1 VSLVI
6 KRAILSVYDKEGI
19 VDFARALNEKE
30 IEIISTGGTYSL
42 LKKEGIPVT
51 SVAEVTEF
59 PEILNG
65 RVKTL
70 HPSIAGAIL
79 TDKSNPEHLT
89 ELKKHNIEPID
100 LVVVN
105 LYPFKETV
113 AKGSSEAEIIEEID
127 IGGVT
132 LIREAAKNFK
142 SVNVLVSQSQYE
154 NYLNELNTSSNNI
167 STEYSKKLAAKAFD
181 IIAEYDTEI
190 RNYFNEGSSDTK
202 TLELKN
208 SVPLRYGENP
218 HQEAVL
224 YKDDFDV
231 IFKVL
236 HGKELSYNNL
246 LDTNFAYEFICE
258 FENENPACIIV
269 KHGNPSGVAIGDSL
283 LDAYKKAFA
292 TDTVSP
298 FGGIIIFNKKLD
310 LETAEEVD
318 KLFSEI
324 VLAPEFDEKALE
336 LLQKKKNRRL
346 IQFNFSNSHTHELK
360 KIAGGYLYQGRDN
373 VTVTKE
379 NLKTV
384 TEKQLDDKDI
394 EDVIFANKVVKY
406 TKSNAVVFIK
416 DKRTLGIGAGQPSRI
431 DSTKIAVSKAKE
443 FNNNLEGSIAA
454 SDAFFPFADG
464 LLELAKA
471 GAKTIVQPGGSV
483 RDDEVIK
490 AANENNIAMVFTGI
504 RHFKH

>member
-1 VSLVI
+1 VSIVV
-6 KRAILSVYDKEGI
+6 KRAILSVYDKTGI
-19 VDFARALNEKE
+19 VELARALNEKG
-30 IEIISTGGTYSL
+30 IEIISTGGTYL
-42 LKKEGIPVT
+42 LLEKENIPVK

-79 TDKSNPEHLT
+79 TDKNNPEHLA
-89 ELKKHNIEPID
+89 ELKQHNIEPID

-142 SVNVLVSQSQYE
+142 SVNVLVSIEQYKD
-154 NYLNELNTSSNNI
+154 YLNELNSTSNNI
-167 STEYSKKLAAKAFD
+167 SSDYSKDLAAKAFNV
-181 IIAEYDTEI
+181 IAEYDTEI
-190 RNYFNEGSSDTK
+190 RNYFNGEDSK
-202 TLELKN
+202 NINLKN

-258 FENENPACIIV
+258 FENEGPACIIV

-346 IQFNFSNSHTHELK
+346 IQFNFFNSHTHELK

-384 TEKQLDDKDI
+384 TGKQLDEKDI

-431 DSTKIAVSKAKE
+431 DSTKIAISKAKE

-483 RDDEVIK
+483 RDNEVIK
-490 AANENNIAMVFTGI
+490 AANENNITMVFTGI

>member
-1 VSLVI
+1 MSIVI
-6 KRAILSVYDKEGI
+6 KRAILSVYDKTGI
-19 VDFARALNEKE
+19 VELARALNEKG

-42 LKKEGIPVT
+42 LQKENIPVK
-51 SVAEVTEF
+51 SVADVTEF

-79 TDKSNPEHLT
+79 TDKHNPEHLA
-89 ELKKHNIEPID
+89 ELAKHNIEPID

-113 AKGSSEAEIIEEID
+113 EKGSDEAAIIEEID

-132 LIREAAKNFK
+132 LIREAAKNFR
-142 SVNVLVSQSQYE
+142 SVNVLVSIGQYKD
-154 NYLNELNTSSNNI
+154 YLNEFNSTSNNI
-167 STEYSKKLAAKAFD
+167 SADYSKKLAAKAFD

-190 RNYFNEGSSDTK
+190 RNYFNESDSQSIV
-202 TLELKN
+202 LKN
-208 SVPLRYGENP
+208 SESLRYGENP
-218 HQEAVL
+218 HQQAVL
-224 YKDDFDV
+224 YKDDFDA
-231 IFKVL
+231 IYDVL

-246 LDTNFAYEFICE
+246 LDTNFAFEFISE
-258 FENENPACIIV
+258 FKDEVAACIIV
-269 KHGNPSGVAIGDSL
+269 KHGNPCGVAIGDTL

-318 KLFSEI
+318 KIFSEI
-324 VLAPEFDEKALE
+324 ILAPDFDEKALE
-336 LLQKKKNRRL
+336 LLQKKKNRR
-346 IQFNFSNSHTHELK
+346 IIKFNFSDSHNFELK
-360 KIAGGYLYQGRDN
+360 KIAGGYLYQERDK
-373 VTVTKE
+373 VTVTK
-379 NLKTV
+379 NTLKIV
-384 TEKQLDDKDI
+384 TEKPLDANYID
-394 EDVIFANKVVKY
+394 DVLFANKVAKY
-406 TKSNAVVFIK
+406 TKSNAIVFAK
-416 DKRTLGIGAGQPSRI
+416 NKRTLGIGAGQPSRL
-431 DSTKIAVSKAKE
+431 DSTKIAVSKANE
-443 FNNNLEGSIAA
+443 FGHNLEGSIAA

-471 GAKTIVQPGGSV
+471 GAKIIVQPGGSV

>member
-1 VSLVI
+1 VSIVV
-6 KRAILSVYDKEGI
+6 KRAILSVYNKSGI
-19 VDFARALNEKE
+19 VELARALNEKG

-42 LKKEGIPVT
+42 LKNEKIPVT

-79 TDKSNPEHLT
+79 IDKSNPEHVA

-113 AKGSSEAEIIEEID
+113 TKGSDETAIIEEID

-142 SVNVLVSQSQYE
+142 SVNVLVSQNQYKD
-154 NYLNELNTSSNNI
+154 YLNELNSSSNNI
-167 STEYSKKLAAKAFD
+167 SVEYSKKLAAKAFD
-181 IIAEYDTEI
+181 VIAEYDKDI
-190 RNYFNEGSSDTK
+190 RNYFNGSDTK
-202 TLELKN
+202 EVELKN

-246 LDTNFAYEFICE
+246 LDTNFAYEFISE
-258 FENENPACIIV
+258 FKDDAPTCVIV
-269 KHGNPSGVAIGDSL
+269 KHGNPCGVAVGSSL

-318 KLFSEI
+318 KIFSEI
-324 VLAPEFDEKALE
+324 VLAPEFDENALE
-336 LLQKKKNRRL
+336 LLLKKKNRII
-346 IQFNFSNSHTHELK
+346 IQFNFSDSHNFELK

-384 TEKQLDDKDI
+384 TEKQLNVRDI
-394 EDVIFANKVVKY
+394 DDVIFANKVVKY
-406 TKSNAVVFIK
+406 TKSNAIVFVK
-416 DKRTLGIGAGQPSRI
+416 DKRTLGIGAGQPSRL

-443 FNNNLEGSIAA
+443 FNQNLEGSIAA

-471 GAKTIVQPGGSV
+471 GAKVIVQPGGSV

-490 AANENNIAMVFTGI
+490 AANENNITMVFTGI